1 MAFFDTPTRKG
12 QKSFLHLVH
21 LAALSLCLAI
31 STMSP
36 FHDVMAASAPT
47 SVVWLSVDT
56 DQLSLTVMRGDT
68 ELQLFENIAI
78 GSGGSTLRRQM
89 GDQTTPLGDFI
100 ITEIRHSER
109 FELFMAFDYPNLD
122 HTERA
127 FQDKRIDAQEYRA
140 LRYDLDR
147 GNPPPQET
155 SLGGY
160 LGIHGIGDG
169 DKEIHESIN
178 WTDGCI
184 AINNE
189 QLMELADWV
198 KIGTRVNV
206 H

>member
-1 MAFFDTPTRKG
+1 
-12 QKSFLHLVH
+12 
-21 LAALSLCLAI
+21 
-31 STMSP
+31 MSP
-36 FHDVMAASAPT
+36 FHEVMAASAPT
-47 SVVWLSVDT
+47 SAVWLSVDT

-78 GSGGSTLRRQM
+78 GSGGSTLTRQM
-89 GDQTTPLGDFI
+89 GDQTTPLGDFT

-147 GNPPPQET
+147 GNPPPQGT
-155 SLGGY
+155 SLGGH

>member
-1 MAFFDTPTRKG
+1 MAFFDIPTRKG
-12 QKSFLHLVH
+12 QKSFLPLVH
-21 LAALSLCLAI
+21 VAALSLCLAI

-36 FHDVMAASAPT
+36 FHEVMAASAPT

-127 FQDKRIDAQEYRA
+127 YQDKRIDAQEYRA

>member
-1 MAFFDTPTRKG
+1 
-12 QKSFLHLVH
+12 
-21 LAALSLCLAI
+21 
-31 STMSP
+31 
-36 FHDVMAASAPT
+36 
-47 SVVWLSVDT
+47 
-56 DQLSLTVMRGDT
+56 MRGDT

-147 GNPPPQET
+147 GNPPPSRDQ
-155 SLGGY
+155 SWRVSGY
-160 LGIHGIGDG
+160 SRH
-169 DKEIHESIN
+169 
-178 WTDGCI
+178 
-184 AINNE
+184 
-189 QLMELADWV
+189 
-198 KIGTRVNV
+198 R
-206 H
+206 

>member
-1 MAFFDTPTRKG
+1 MVFLDPLKRKAQTPM
-12 QKSFLHLVH
+12 LHLVRI
-21 LAALSLCLAI
+21 LALSLLLPI

-36 FHDVMAASAPT
+36 FHEVMAASAPT
-47 SVVWLSVDT
+47 SFVWLSVDT
-56 DQLSLTVMRGDT
+56 EKLSLAVMRGDT

-78 GSGGSTLRRQM
+78 GSGGSTLNRQM
-89 GDQTTPLGDFI
+89 GDQTTPMGDFT

-189 QLMELADWV
+189 QLTELAGWV
-198 KIGTRVNV
+198 KVGTRVNV

>member
-1 MAFFDTPTRKG
+1 MVLPPTR
-12 QKSFLHLVH
+12 QARKSALHLIQI
-21 LAALSLCLAI
+21 LTLSCCLVL
-31 STMSP
+31 STMLP
-36 FHDVMAASAPT
+36 FQGVMAAPT
-47 SVVWLSVDT
+47 PSVIWLSVDT
-56 DQLSLTVMRGDT
+56 QQLSLAVMRGDT
-68 ELQLFENIAI
+68 ELHLFENIAI
-78 GSGGSTLRRQM
+78 GSRGSALERQM

-127 FQDKRIDAQEYRA
+127 FEDKRIDAQEYRA

-147 GNPPPQET
+147 GNTPPQGT
-155 SLGGY
+155 SLGGN

-169 DKEIHESIN
+169 DKKIHESIN

-198 KIGTRVNV
+198 EVGTRVNV

>member
-1 MAFFDTPTRKG
+1 M
-12 QKSFLHLVH
+12 L
-21 LAALSLCLAI
+21 
-31 STMSP
+31 P
-36 FHDVMAASAPT
+36 FQGVMAAPT
-47 SVVWLSVDT
+47 PSVIWLSVDT
-56 DQLSLTVMRGDT
+56 QQLSLAVMRGDT
-68 ELQLFENIAI
+68 ELHLFENIAI
-78 GSGGSTLRRQM
+78 GSRGSALERQM

-127 FQDKRIDAQEYRA
+127 FEDKRIDAQEYRA

-147 GNPPPQET
+147 GNTPPQGT
-155 SLGGY
+155 SLGGN

-169 DKEIHESIN
+169 DKKIHESIN

-198 KIGTRVNV
+198 EVGTRVNV

>member
-1 MAFFDTPTRKG
+1 MPFFDTPTRKG

-21 LAALSLCLAI
+21 VAALSWCLAI

-36 FHDVMAASAPT
+36 FHEVMAASAPT
-47 SVVWLSVDT
+47 SAVWLSVDT

-78 GSGGSTLRRQM
+78 GSGGSTLTRQM
-89 GDQTTPLGDFI
+89 GDQTTPLGDFT
-100 ITEIRHSER
+100 ITGIRHSER

-147 GNPPPQET
+147 GNPPPQGT
-155 SLGGY
+155 SLGGH

>member
-1 MAFFDTPTRKG
+1 
-12 QKSFLHLVH
+12 
-21 LAALSLCLAI
+21 
-31 STMSP
+31 
-36 FHDVMAASAPT
+36 
-47 SVVWLSVDT
+47 
-56 DQLSLTVMRGDT
+56 
-68 ELQLFENIAI
+68 
-78 GSGGSTLRRQM
+78 
-89 GDQTTPLGDFI
+89 
-100 ITEIRHSER
+100 
-109 FELFMAFDYPNLD
+109 
-122 HTERA
+122 
-127 FQDKRIDAQEYRA
+127 

-169 DKEIHESIN
+169 DKEIHESVN

>member
-1 MAFFDTPTRKG
+1 MAFFYRSGRSTA
-12 QKSFLHLVH
+12 KSPLHLV
-21 LAALSLCLAI
+21 AALTLAGCFGI
-31 STMSP
+31 STWSP
-36 FHDVMAASAPT
+36 FSKVMAANAAT
-47 SVVWLSVDT
+47 AVIWLSVDT
-56 DQLSLTVMRGDT
+56 SRLRIAVMRGDT

-78 GSGGSTLRRQM
+78 GSNGPSKSRLM
-89 GDQTTPLGDFI
+89 GDDTTPLGDFT

-109 FELFMAFDYPNLD
+109 FELFMAFDYPNLE

-127 FQDKRIDAQEYRA
+127 FEDKRIDEQEYRL

-147 GNPPPQET
+147 GNPPPQGT

-169 DKEIHESIN
+169 DLQIHESFN

-184 AINNE
+184 AITNE
-189 QLMELADWV
+189 QLMDLADWV
-198 KIGTRVNV
+198 TVGTRVNV